1 MRKGKI
7 MTTIILVLAL
17 VGGGRFYMLGS
28 QSADMKIKLGITDGK
43 LLNCPDKPN
52 CVSSFED
59 DDHQVDPIKTKLSM
73 DEIKSKL
80 LALEGAKLVNDKQDY
95 IHITIKSKL
104 FGFVDDLELLST
116 GNLVHIRSA
125 SRVGYSDLGANKK
138 RVEKIRK
145 LISN

>member
-1 MRKGKI
+1 MKKGKI

-28 QSADMKIKLGITDGK
+28 QSADMEVKLGITEGK

-59 DDHQVDPIKTKLSM
+59 GDHQIAPIRSKLSM

-80 LALEGAKLVNDKQDY
+80 LALEGVQLVNEKQNY
-95 IHITIKSKL
+95 IHFIFTSKL
-104 FGFVDDLELLST
+104 FGFVDDLEILSN
-116 GNLVHIRSA
+116 GNLVNVRSA

-145 LISN
+145 LIGD